1 MSHLT
6 HLKTQIK
13 DLLSLEIALSDLGI
27 QFTRQ
32 TKPGVNKDDFATT
45 FDYFIHTTDLRIH
58 PINIRN
64 VNIDPTCDITKIKP
78 IPSDIPTPFIFFKRN
93 GEEYELVLDRSFWAK
108 PFSVEKFIQVV
119 SERYAESAVRR
130 ETRRLG
136 FEPIKI
142 KKNIDGSQTL
152 TFQRWKKS

>member
-32 TKPGVNKDDFATT
+32 TKSGVNKEDFPTM
-45 FDYFIHTTDLRIH
+45 FEYFIHSTDLKIN
-58 PINIRN
+58 PINIKSL
-64 VNIDPTCDITKIKP
+64 NIDPTCDTTEIKST
-78 IPSDIPTPFIFFKRN
+78 PSDISTPFIFFKRN
-93 GEEYELVLDRSFWAK
+93 GEEYELVLDRSFWTK
-108 PFSVEKFIQVV
+108 PFSVEKFIQVI

-136 FEPIKI
+136 FEPIKT